1 MEMPANYRD
10 SAAVDAGALIASI
23 TGAPQRPVGPTPL
36 AASDPPQDI
45 SPGALG
51 AGFFICPDAAAGLA
65 AAPRA
70 CIASHDAAQSR
81 LLALLVKR
89 AGAIP
94 DPVATREALL
104 ASLRASPHPDVL
116 FLDTDL
122 PGIDGFH
129 ALESIRAKPPLQ
141 TLRIVLVAATGR
153 RADLARALQLGA
165 TGYIAKPLTRDIME
179 AALPQI
185 FGKRKAS

>member
-1 MEMPANYRD
+1 MH
-10 SAAVDAGALIASI
+10 SGAAPDAAGAASG
-23 TGAPQRPVGPTPL
+23 T
-36 AASDPPQDI
+36 
-45 SPGALG
+45 
-51 AGFFICPDAAAGLA
+51 GFFICPDAALGLS

-70 CIASHDAAQSR
+70 CIASHEAAQSH

-89 AGAIP
+89 AGAVP
-94 DPVATREALL
+94 DPVTTREALL
-104 ASLRASPHPDVL
+104 AGLRTNPYPDVL

-129 ALESIRAKPPLQ
+129 ALESIRTKPSLES
-141 TLRIVLVAATGR
+141 LRIVLVAATGK

-185 FGKRKAS
+185 FGKRKTA